1 MMNKIKYQVA
11 PGLENLETWIR
22 NLPALF
28 PDNGETIFKSRNEVK
43 IFDVGEYQLNVKAFK
58 VPNWINR
65 FVYVYLRGSKA
76 QRSFNYARNFL
87 SLGIST
93 PKAVGYLECLSFGL
107 LNRSYYV
114 SLHCQHDYTLR
125 EVLWYKVADRD
136 EILRQWT
143 RFTYEK
149 LHLNNIYH
157 LDYSP
162 GNTLIKRFNHR
173 YEFNIIDLNRMSFRK
188 IDFEKG
194 LQNFRQL
201 DTDRLTLQLLASEY
215 ATLRGQDA
223 GKAMR
228 MLTEFDLKNKASR
241 HRHAKFKKAIKSLF
255 RFGRAV

>member
-1 MMNKIKYQVA
+1 MSKIKYQIA
-11 PGLENLETWIR
+11 PGFENLENWIR
-22 NLPALF
+22 DLPVFF
-28 PDNGETIFKSRNEVK
+28 PHNGETIFKSRNEVK
-43 IFDVGEYQLNVKAFK
+43 TFNVVEYQLNVKAFK
-58 VPNWINR
+58 VPNLINR
-65 FVYVYLRGSKA
+65 FVYVYFRGSKA
-76 QRSFNYARNFL
+76 ERSFNYARKFL
-87 SLGIST
+87 SLGVPT
-93 PKAVGYLECLSFGL
+93 PKAVAYVECLSFGL
-107 LNRSYYV
+107 LSKSYYV
-114 SLHCQHDYTLR
+114 SLHCMNDYTLR

-162 GNTLIKRFNHR
+162 GNTLIKKINHK
-173 YEFNIIDLNRMSFRK
+173 YEFSIVDLNRMSFRK

-201 DTDRLTLQLLASEY
+201 DTDGLTLQLLASEY

-228 MLTEFDLKNKASR
+228 ILTEFDQKNKASR
-241 HRHAKFKKAIKSLF
+241 HRHANFKKAIKSIF
-255 RFGRAV
+255 KFGRAA